1 MQTDEN
7 IKESPDYLEK
17 MVDEIDIDL
26 VKLDCLYTY
35 VYGIKNR
42 LKLLFKPKLKKI
54 LKIRFLQLNF
64 IKQVL
69 ELAKEENAERRA
81 YLILGAIQY
90 VQGRWGKF
98 PHSGPLYELTLRR
111 DDLEQV
117 LSTYAKEVNL
127 EKLLFNPKLIKEAAD
142 MKFSEFFGKNLTLR
156 NIHLSNTNLEVS

>member
-1 MQTDEN
+1 MQQDK
-7 IKESPDYLEK
+7 IADSPDYLEK
-17 MVDEIDIDL
+17 TVDEIDIDL

-42 LKLLFKPKLKKI
+42 IKYFFKPKYRKALKV
-54 LKIRFLQLNF
+54 RFLQLNF
-64 IKQVL
+64 IKKVL
-69 ELAKEENAERRA
+69 EMAAGQSAEQRA

-90 VQGRWGKF
+90 VQGRWGRF

-111 DDLEQV
+111 DDLETV

-142 MKFSEFFGKNLTLR
+142 FKFSEFFGKNTTLR
-156 NIHLSNTNLEVS
+156 QITLENTHVEVK